1 MSPASDGRAMAD
13 PAEPARPRRRLWARL
28 GAAVL
33 VVIGMLGSC
42 ELLQRTEPQAS
53 RDVLDAIYAGMK
65 RAPDHPG

>member
-1 MSPASDGRAMAD
+1 MSPARGGRSMAE
-13 PAEPARPRRRLWARL
+13 PAEPARRRRRLWPRL

-33 VVIGMLGSC
+33 VVVGMLGSC
-42 ELLQRTEPQAS
+42 ELLQRGEPQAS